1 MLSSQQI
8 YKMQENKIRKNWKHD
23 GYFGILKSDLT
34 NNSDTHNLIMLY
46 AAENREHVYLLTD
59 KSGKMEYKCYDRNE
73 RIYSYDYRYIT
84 NSEETA
90 IALCKAH
97 SFNINQLYTR
107 IEQVVSSFSNFYYLI
122 WN

>member
-1 MLSSQQI
+1 MLTSQQI
-8 YKMQENKIRKNWKHD
+8 YKMQENKIRNNWKYG
-23 GYFGILKSDLT
+23 GYFGIPESDLK

-59 KSGKMEYKCYDRNE
+59 RSGKMEYKCYDRNE
-73 RIYSYDYRYIT
+73 RIYNYDYRYIT
-84 NSEETA
+84 NSKETA

-97 SFNINQLYTR
+97 SVDYSQLYKR
-107 IEQVVSSFSNFYYLI
+107 IERVVSKFSNFYYLI